1 MNIATTTRAATLF
14 LAVFMAGCM
23 DAFNHIK
30 GSGIAKTETRAVEDF
45 HAVRLNGA
53 ADVSITIGQPAQL
66 TVTGDDNIVPV
77 IDTDVHDGTL
87 VIGNRES
94 YNTQM
99 GVKIVIVTPSLDA
112 FELNGSGNVKIKDL
126 SGEKFSAKIRGSGD
140 LSAEGT
146 VDRLD
151 ASISGSGDM
160 RLGELKV
167 KSADVSIAGSGS
179 ATVNAEES
187 MSASISGSGDIRY
200 KGNPSKVQS
209 SVAGSGSVHKI

>member
-1 MNIATTTRAATLF
+1 MNIAITTRAATLI
-14 LAVFMAGCM
+14 LALLMAGCM
-23 DAFNHIK
+23 DAFNRIK
-30 GSGIAKTETRAVEDF
+30 GSGVAKTETRAVEAF

-66 TVTGDDNIVPV
+66 TVTADDNIVPV
-77 IDTDVHDGTL
+77 IDTDVHDGVL
-87 VIGNRES
+87 VIGNHES

-99 GVKIVIVTPSLDA
+99 GVKVVIVTPSLDA
-112 FELNGSGNVKIKDL
+112 FELNGSGNVKIKEL
-126 SGEKFSAKIRGSGD
+126 NGEKFSAKIRGSGD
-140 LSAEGT
+140 LSADGA
-146 VDRLD
+146 VNRLD

-160 RLGELKV
+160 KLGELKV